1 MDMSIPLVPAEAL
14 AGDPAS
20 TVTDRD
26 RRICERYR
34 KGETLASIGL
44 SYGVSA
50 ERVRKIVKRFGL
62 DKRNAGLAVRNSR
75 IVRKQGKAPA
85 SFRVYGCSAPELDA
99 VPMEQRR
106 AFLQQRT
113 NVKRAGNVS
122 WDLSLI
128 EWVGVWTR
136 SEKWDQRGQGP
147 SKYGLSRLNA
157 NGAYSVDNVQIATN
171 HESAMRGRDLKSAVR
186 RREALKV
193 ARNEKWIREMAR
205 ILKKSQALD
214 VYQADTAEQQ

>member
-1 MDMSIPLVPAEAL
+1 MDLSIALGPPEAL
-14 AGDPAS
+14 ANDPAR

-26 RRICERYR
+26 RQICERYR
-34 KGETLASIGL
+34 KGETLASIGQ

-75 IVRKQGKAPA
+75 SVREQKKAPP
-85 SFRVYGCSAPELDA
+85 SLRVYGCSALELDA
-99 VPMEQRR
+99 VSTEQRH

-113 NVKRAGNVS
+113 NVKRSASVS

-128 EWVGVWTR
+128 EWVGVWNQ

-147 SKYGLSRLNA
+147 SKYGLSRINI
-157 NGAYSVDNVQIATN
+157 NGPYCVDNVQIATN
-171 HESAMRGRDLKSAVR
+171 HESAMRGRDLKSAAR
-186 RREALKV
+186 RREALKA
-193 ARNEKWIREMAR
+193 ARNDKWIREMAR
-205 ILKKSQALD
+205 ILKKSSTPD
-214 VYQADTAEQQ
+214 VHQTDTAERQ

>member
-1 MDMSIPLVPAEAL
+1 MDMSIPLGSVETL
-14 AGDPAS
+14 ANDPAPA
-20 TVTDRD
+20 VTDRD
-26 RRICERYR
+26 RQICERYR
-34 KGETLASIGL
+34 TGETLASIGR

-75 IVRKQGKAPA
+75 SVRVQKKAPA
-85 SFRVYGCSAPELDA
+85 SLRVYGCSASELDA
-99 VPMEQRR
+99 VSTGQRR

-113 NVKRAGNVS
+113 NVKRAGSVS
-122 WDLSLI
+122 WDLSLV
-128 EWVGVWTR
+128 EWVGVWNR

-147 SKYGLSRLNA
+147 SKYGLSRINTS
-157 NGAYSVDNVQIATN
+157 GSYCIDNVQIATN

-193 ARNEKWIREMAR
+193 ARNDKWIREMAR
-205 ILKKSQALD
+205 ILKKSSALD
-214 VYQADTAEQQ
+214 VYQTDTAEQQ